1 MATQPFIWVRERPSD
16 GSTALPKPASA
27 KGKCQMMRTVG
38 QHGGFRPC
46 SSPANHD
53 GRLTAELA
61 NQALPLLHVAP
72 ILEPRCEEVRADLGE
87 G

>member
-1 MATQPFIWVRERPSD
+1 
-16 GSTALPKPASA
+16 
-27 KGKCQMMRTVG
+27 MMRTVG

-61 NQALPLLHVAP
+61 SQALPLLHVAP
-72 ILEPRCEEVRADLGE
+72 IPEPRCEEVRADLGE